1 MTVVLN
7 HLNIYKMEEN
17 KIYNLLIE
25 NGAIHFGPN
34 SLGVGSCGITYSTNH
49 KTGAFVLD
57 IITTPA
63 GWRKQGEGTKVMN
76 ILTRMSDI
84 TNTPI
89 ELIVAPIEK
98 TNKGL
103 SYFRRNDVVGNMASN
118 PTNKIPVNKLKN
130 WYLKFGFVANGFEGK
145 RQKMIYNPKV

>member
-1 MTVVLN
+1 MT
-7 HLNIYKMEEN
+7 EQN

-25 NGAIHFGPN
+25 NGAIHFGPK
-34 SLGVGSCGITYSTNH
+34 SLAVGNCGITYSFNH

-57 IITTPA
+57 IITTPPEM
-63 GWRKQGEGTKVMN
+63 RKQGEGTKIMN
-76 ILTRMSDI
+76 VLTRMSDI

-98 TNKGL
+98 NNDGL
-103 SYFRRNDVVGNMASN
+103 GWFRRNDIVGNLASQ
-118 PTNKIPVNKLKN
+118 TKNKIPVNKLKN
-130 WYLKFGFVANGFEGK
+130 WYLKFGFVTNGFEGK